1 MKREE
6 TYKSFYKVPDNK
18 RDLIHKA
25 VEYNHINIDIDR
37 IFYIKIFDW
46 TIIRTTNNG
55 LKKGN
60 LRLLLNDGPFGVR
73 AKRLPSIDEYDVYY
87 SRLNTSIHHALYFI
101 KDGRCMRVI
110 LA

>member
-1 MKREE
+1 MKRTE
-6 TYKSFYKVPDNK
+6 TCISFDKVPEYKKN
-18 RDLIHKA
+18 LICKA
-25 VEYNHINIDIDR
+25 IKYNHINIDINR
-37 IFYIKIFDW
+37 ISYIKIFDW
-46 TIIRTTNNG
+46 IIIRTTNNG

-60 LRLLLNDGPFGVR
+60 LRLLLHDGSFSVN

-101 KDGRCMRVI
+101 KCGRCMRVI